1 LANLLRNRRRYA
13 EAEPLYRNAIA
24 ILSSALGPDASI
36 SARAQRNLAM
46 LMLATKLAE
55 ALPYA
60 EAAFRAHNKAGS
72 ERSYSARTYAQVLAA
87 VGKAEAIAITSAS
100 TAEMK
105 ALNEHNL
112 PFNNPKTRNR

>member
-1 LANLLRNRRRYA
+1 MRNRRRYA

-46 LMLATKLAE
+46 LMLATKRPAE